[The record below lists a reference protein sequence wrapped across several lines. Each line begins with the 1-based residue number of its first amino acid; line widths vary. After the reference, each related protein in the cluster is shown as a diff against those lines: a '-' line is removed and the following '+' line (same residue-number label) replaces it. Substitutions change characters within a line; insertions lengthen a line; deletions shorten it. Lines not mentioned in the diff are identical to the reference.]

1 MESAVTGGAGDS
13 SGAESAPAVPQSY
26 GRACRAGRALAV
38 VGLILITAALIW
50 AIILP
55 AYVVGHPDP
64 HAPPLR
70 LGVQW

>member
-1 MESAVTGGAGDS
+1 MEPVVTSGASDS
-13 SGAESAPAVPQSY
+13 GGAESARTAPRPW
-26 GRACRAGRALAV
+26 GRARCVGRALAV

-70 LGVQW
+70 LGLQW